1 MLKGKQIPI
10 PLCCLSFHE
19 EQLQISIPFFSC
31 FLRLSPYGQ
40 QSRGMACF
48 FAAHEETIVFLL
60 VDVLIKPMALLPAKW
75 ERSWSPTCS
84 KGNSGINLNNER
96 KNLDS
101 VVLTDNIQIIFIPAA
116 IKSGLPQRDGKQFQ
130 RASPF
135 PTLFFILF
143 YRPEMI
149 SFQRSSILLLP
160 KNNND
165 HCEAYTPRCPLTF
178 PEISQRSG

>member
-1 MLKGKQIPI
+1 
-10 PLCCLSFHE
+10 
-19 EQLQISIPFFSC
+19 
-31 FLRLSPYGQ
+31 
-40 QSRGMACF
+40 MACF

-96 KNLDS
+96 KNLNS

-116 IKSGLPQRDGKQFQ
+116 IKSWLPQRDGKQFQ

-135 PTLFFILF
+135 PPFSSYCSTGQRWFHF
-143 YRPEMI
+143 RDHP
-149 SFQRSSILLLP
+149 SSCFQRITMTTVKHIHHAVLSPSMRFPRGQDRVYCSNSWWLQTCCIQNNSNMKATGFGRYPTVVYLSS
-160 KNNND
+160 
-165 HCEAYTPRCPLTF
+165 
-178 PEISQRSG
+178 